1 MIFTG
6 TDHEYSVE
14 DYLFA
19 VAANLLLNIEPESN
33 YTILHQIRIYRRTA
47 VEQITLNGLDQEW
60 FSDFPKQIKH
70 DWKRFTQKF
79 SKCNNA
85 KKINSDKKFLIVKSA
100 VYQSK
105 QLSN

>member
-47 VEQITLNGLDQEW
+47 VEQITLNGLD
-60 FSDFPKQIKH
+60 
-70 DWKRFTQKF
+70 
-79 SKCNNA
+79 
-85 KKINSDKKFLIVKSA
+85 
-100 VYQSK
+100 
-105 QLSN
+105 